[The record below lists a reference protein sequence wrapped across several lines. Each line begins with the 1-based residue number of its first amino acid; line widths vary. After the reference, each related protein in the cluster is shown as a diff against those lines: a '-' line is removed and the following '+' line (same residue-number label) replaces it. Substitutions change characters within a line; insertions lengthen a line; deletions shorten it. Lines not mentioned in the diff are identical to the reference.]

1 MIFQC
6 FQKYRYLTSA
16 FERPGVQK
24 LLDLVRE
31 GKVNCIAVKD
41 FSRFGRNA
49 IETGYFIERVFPLYQ
64 IRFISVSDGFDSA
77 DYNGDTGGMEVAF
90 KFLIHE
96 YYSRDLSKKIKS
108 AKLQKQLSGKAVSKN
123 CLYGYKLNDE
133 RKVVIDEPAAET
145 VRLIFRLAL
154 EGKSLA
160 DIARQLYDDKRPMPR
175 EYKNNAANPTCT
187 WNLVTISGILKE
199 EQYTGMY
206 IAGKYKN
213 SDVGSKKRV
222 GKKENDWIKIPN
234 HHPAIVDK
242 SAFDAVRK
250 ITSDKAPKS
259 TKRKMGTAER
269 YRNIDKTLNGKVVC
283 GCCGHVMRLS
293 STTNAKYHCSH
304 TRVAIEAECYRL
316 NVLAKELRDML
327 FEVISKQA
335 QVILNVDYLSKISEI
350 DFQIE
355 KQNDKQK
362 QIEHLNQ
369 EKCKLYERLIV
380 GELTTDEYKIQKIA
394 IDTNIARLSQTNNA
408 FAAETMEL
416 NEMKTCVKQ
425 NREIAE
431 FVASET
437 SLTRP
442 IVDLLIEKVLIYPDN
457 RVDIQWKVS
466 DFFNNHSHI
475 CAE

>member
-1 MIFQC
+1 
-6 FQKYRYLTSA
+6 
-16 FERPGVQK
+16 
-24 LLDLVRE
+24 
-31 GKVNCIAVKD
+31 
-41 FSRFGRNA
+41 
-49 IETGYFIERVFPLYQ
+49 
-64 IRFISVSDGFDSA
+64 
-77 DYNGDTGGMEVAF
+77 
-90 KFLIHE
+90 
-96 YYSRDLSKKIKS
+96 
-108 AKLQKQLSGKAVSKN
+108 
-123 CLYGYKLNDE
+123 
-133 RKVVIDEPAAET
+133 
-145 VRLIFRLAL
+145 
-154 EGKSLA
+154 
-160 DIARQLYDDKRPMPR
+160 
-175 EYKNNAANPTCT
+175 
-187 WNLVTISGILKE
+187 
-199 EQYTGMY
+199 MY

-394 IDTNIARLSQTNNA
+394 IDTKIARLSQTNNA